1 MKPDFDYTDDGL
13 FVSLYPNGKQ
23 AEDALARFMKMNDGS
38 NKILSMQFSDFR
50 AKLKRSGWTIQK
62 AKKVV
67 VDDNELLKQL
77 LDK

>member
-50 AKLKRSGWTIQK
+50 AELKRG
-62 AKKVV
+62 AG
-67 VDDNELLKQL
+67 
-77 LDK
+77 